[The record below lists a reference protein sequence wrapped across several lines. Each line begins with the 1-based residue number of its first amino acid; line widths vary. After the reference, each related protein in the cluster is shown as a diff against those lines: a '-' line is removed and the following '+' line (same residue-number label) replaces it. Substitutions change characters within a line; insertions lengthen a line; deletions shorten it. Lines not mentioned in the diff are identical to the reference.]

1 MPRSHA
7 RRKHAP
13 DHGSVLGTAARSV
26 LVTAGVAALANIGRK
41 VASQAPTAMASDWC
55 EGLAREHEATLAA
68 IDKLA
73 ATPAEHP
80 QRRTMQLGMIKQMI
94 GKHALEEENV
104 IYPMLRRGGEGG
116 NVGELHKEH
125 GEVKAMLYELTQM
138 DKADPGFDVT
148 LRLLRDAL
156 EEHMREEE
164 QVLFPALRERLSAE
178 ENRKLTRTMN
188 LAGVMVA

>member
-7 RRKHAP
+7 RRTHQT
-13 DHGSVLGTAARSV
+13 DHGSVLGSAARSV

-55 EGLAREHEATLAA
+55 EGLAREHEAVLTA

-80 QRRTMQLGMIKQMI
+80 QRRSVQLGMVKQMI

-104 IYPMLRRGGEGG
+104 IYPMLRRGGEGDTFG
-116 NVGELHKEH
+116 ALHKEH

-148 LRLLRDAL
+148 LGQLREAL
-156 EEHMREEE
+156 EAHMREEE
-164 QVLFPALRERLSAE
+164 DVLFPALRERLSAE